1 MAVCQ
6 AGRYRCLAVLVS
18 SYSVRVSNLG
28 IGCNGRGN
36 LQKLLGGAEAPPK
49 VVALIFILS
58 VGFLFLLSAHP
69 RDFVCGTSQSG
80 VKSKRIALV
89 AALQ

>member
-1 MAVCQ
+1 MRVKT
-6 AGRYRCLAVLVS
+6 VS
-18 SYSVRVSNLG
+18 TVFAFQIWGLGVTEGEIFRSYWGSRSS
-28 IGCNGRGN
+28 
-36 LQKLLGGAEAPPK
+36 PK
-49 VVALIFILS
+49 VIALIFILS